1 MLLLM
6 FEEIMVSFFNQI
18 KKNKN
23 SNRYYAISF
32 YVLCFGKKCFEY
44 LDTWILLVVVVQ
56 TIQKN

>member
-1 MLLLM
+1 M